1 MLPLY
6 LCACRKVLI
15 LLGPSYMNRMWC
27 MLELFVLTSCLSC
40 DLFGKTDV
48 QVERMHL
55 LQQVPVEFMRA
66 YRDAQRADET
76 YKHPNE
82 KGIFYNVRKIDPF
95 GNEDGISGLEWG
107 SRKTVMRQR
116 AANTKQEWKDKMNAE
131 GRDEHGRV
139 LERERE

>member
-1 MLPLY
+1 MDYEGKARRIKTLE
-6 LCACRKVLI
+6 A
-15 LLGPSYMNRMWC
+15 LLTQLAHTKG
-27 MLELFVLTSCLSC
+27 FVE
-40 DLFGKTDV
+40 DV